1 MADRAGEDLDEFDA
15 DERRRFRSDR
25 EGDGDEEPPTLG
37 DLLDELD
44 EYEESLTDQARR
56 ERIRDIIETA
66 TEVEEP
72 AVFGRTIVGFD
83 RADLMEALLGALL
96 FGIPMMVE
104 GGTQEVGA
112 FVATHPLYLVGTL
125 AFAVATTVGILY
137 VAEFQDVRIYRPIL
151 GFIPRRLLGVVGVSL
166 VLSLVMSTAWGRV
179 DWADP
184 WLAFCTCVVA
194 FVPMVIGAA
203 LGDILPG
210 S

>member
-1 MADRAGEDLDEFDA
+1 MADGAEAGGDEFDP
-15 DERRRFRSDR
+15 EQRRRHR
-25 EGDGDEEPPTLG
+25 DGDDPDDEPPTLG

-44 EYEESLTDQARR
+44 EYEESLSDPARR
-56 ERIRDIIETA
+56 ERIQDIIETA

-83 RADLMEALLGALL
+83 RADLMEAMLGALL

-112 FVATHPLYLVGTL
+112 FVATRPVYLVGTL

-137 VAEFQDVRIYRPIL
+137 VAEFQDVRIYKPIL
-151 GFIPRRLLGVVGVSL
+151 GFVPRRLLGVVGVSL
-166 VLSLVMSTAWGRV
+166 LLSLVMSTAWGRV

-184 WLAFCTCVVA
+184 WLAFCTCAVA
-194 FVPMVIGAA
+194 FVPMAIGAA